1 MPGIPLFT
9 KNVTK
14 LLQPLWNVPPSP
26 ESLWENLGMGK
37 NPTQQPKIFSF
48 PPSEKS
54 TLIYLNLSLSKVSFL
69 PRQAA
74 FSSNHPMRSSFVAAV
89 ISVVLYSDFMLYV
102 HICHANLTNQCLL
115 NVAFSMTKALN
126 GWSSPKQNFR
136 FLHFF
141 HFLPPSLQYYFENP
155 ASIIACF
162 LLFSHSLFYFKLY
175 DISTDSTPIG
185 IFWLCGLIKYNRL
198 QISGNKS
205 YETPYSMP

>member
-89 ISVVLYSDFMLYV
+89 ISVVSYSDFMLYV

-115 NVAFSMTKALN
+115 NVAFSMTKALID
-126 GWSSPKQNFR
+126 WRSPKKNF
-136 FLHFF
+136 HS
-141 HFLPPSLQYYFENP
+141 LPPSNAIFKTLLVLLLV
-155 ASIIACF
+155 
-162 LLFSHSLFYFKLY
+162 LLFFTLPFLF
-175 DISTDSTPIG
+175 STDSTPIG
-185 IFWLCGLIKYNRL
+185 NLRLCVIIKYNGFNL
-198 QISGNKS
+198 VGINHMKLLIQCHNL
-205 YETPYSMP
+205 